1 MEQLQQ
7 EIRHAA
13 RRLARSPA
21 FTLATVLTLALA
33 IGANASIFAVVQR
46 VVLNPLPY
54 PESDRLIELDHGALL
69 LNVPAGF
76 GMTPGLYFHYVE
88 RSRTLEGVA
97 LYRADE
103 LTLTGDGEPERIRVA
118 RATPTLAAVLRVG
131 PIVGRWFTEQE
142 GDAGRRAGGRVVAR
156 ALGCAGYG
164 GDARHHRPSGHVGRR
179 TDQRSSASCRP
190 RLRSPI
196 RECRRLDG
204 RARHARSEALALWGY
219 NGVARLRGGVDG

>member
-33 IGANASIFAVVQR
+33 IGANASIFAVVER

-69 LNVPAGF
+69 LKTAAGF
-76 GMTPGLYFHYVE
+76 GTTPGLYFHYVE
-88 RSRTLEGVA
+88 RARTLEGA
-97 LYRADE
+97 AIYRAAE

-118 RATPTLAAVLRVG
+118 RATPSLAAVLRVG
-131 PIVGRWFTEQE
+131 PDRWPLVHR
-142 GDAGRRAGGRVVAR
+142 AGRRRRAPLARLCYRTVSGLAGSGAMRTSSAV
-156 ALGCAGYG
+156 
-164 GDARHHRPSGHVGRR
+164 PSCWAANR
-179 TDQRSSASCRP
+179 QRSS
-190 RLRSPI
+190 
-196 RECRRLDG
+196 G
-204 RARHARSEALALWGY
+204 
-219 NGVARLRGGVDG
+219 